1 MKLALGSVLVLLF
14 LAANGPTQGKA
25 AFGNWGIETDRI
37 SKTVSPGD
45 DFFTYVNEG
54 WLKSTRIP
62 DGYWDYGQTSILEAD
77 IKREVRDIVDS
88 AVKSSAAP
96 GDPRRLIRNLFN
108 SYMDTA
114 RVEQLGLSPIRGD
127 LARILKI
134 KTREEAARWMA
145 DPRSSCLF
153 NTYIFLDDGNTDRRL
168 VHFDQQDIG
177 QPPFLGLPSPEYYSR
192 TDGAYPD
199 HRKAYCA
206 YLVKIFELAQID
218 RPQQRAEDVLLF
230 ETKIAAP
237 HWNLEQLRDR
247 KANYHLLSVRGL
259 ENFAP
264 GFPWQTFLSAKKVGA
279 VREVIMGTDSAVKA
293 AAKIFGETLPDS
305 LASYLA
311 FHWIQN
317 QINFLPSS
325 FRSASFE
332 FYNKRFWGQKVPS
345 QRDGDAFDFVN
356 RQVREAVGKLY
367 VERYFPASSRASAEE
382 LFGYLRRALRQ
393 SMATANWMDASTR
406 AEAEAKLASYRFKVG
421 YPAKWRDYSGLAIHQ
436 DDLIGNAR
444 RLKEFDWAQE
454 RASLNAGH
462 EALGWNDS
470 PQTLNASYSPQMN
483 AIELPA
489 AFLQPP
495 FFDAN
500 ADPAVNFGSI
510 GAIIGHE
517 MGHGFDDQG
526 SHFDSK
532 GILRDWWSD
541 KSAQGFKDRTNAL
554 VGQYDAYTPY
564 PGLHLKGKLTLGE
577 NIGDLSGVSIAY
589 RAYRL
594 YLDDHPDQKDK
605 ARDGFTDDQRYFLSW
620 GQTWRYLAPESAIR
634 YIVQNGYHSPAPYR
648 VNGVVRNIDA
658 WYKAFNV
665 TSDKKLY
672 LPPSERVK
680 LW

>member
-1 MKLALGSVLVLLF
+1 VKLALGFVAVLLF
-14 LAANGPTQGKA
+14 LAANGQTQGKA
-25 AFGNWGIETDRI
+25 AFGNWGVETNRI

-77 IKREVRDIVDS
+77 IKREVRDIVES

-96 GDPRRLIRNLFN
+96 GDPRRLIRDLYK
-108 SYMDTA
+108 SYLDTD
-114 RVEQLGLSPIRGD
+114 RVEQLGLAPIRGD

-153 NTYIFLDDGNTDRRL
+153 NTYVFLDDGNTDRRL
-168 VHFDQQDIG
+168 VHFDQQDVG
-177 QPPFLGLPSPEYYSR
+177 QPPFLGLPLPEYYSR
-192 TDGAYPD
+192 VDGAYPD
-199 HRKAYCA
+199 HRKAYYA

-218 RPQQRAEDVLLF
+218 RPQQRAEEVLSF

-247 KANYHLLSVRGL
+247 KANYHLLSMRGL

-293 AAKIFGETLPDS
+293 AAKIFGETLPDT

-325 FRSASFE
+325 FRSSSFE
-332 FYNKRFWGQKVPS
+332 FYNKGFWGQKVPS

-367 VERYFPASSRASAEE
+367 VERYFPVSSRASAEE

-393 SMATANWMDASTR
+393 SMATADWMDASTR

-421 YPAKWRDYSGLAIHQ
+421 YPAKWRDYSGLAIRQ

-532 GILRDWWSD
+532 GILRDWWTA

-564 PGLHLKGKLTLGE
+564 PGLHLRGKLTLGE

-605 ARDGFTDDQRYFLSW
+605 VRDGFTDDQRYFLSW

-665 TSDKKLY
+665 TSGQKLY
-672 LPPSERVK
+672 LPPAERVK